1 MSQAAL
7 DELVTALGPEQVLTR
22 AESMEAYR
30 HDWTHDAS
38 AGAPL
43 AVVRPTNAEQVQA
56 TVGWAARQAG
66 QLLDR
71 SVRVRTTHAAEPG
84 GGLTV
89 TAELVDA

>member
-1 MSQAAL
+1 MPGVSPSP
-7 DELVTALGPEQVLTR
+7 LVTDIARSLLADGSFVL
-22 AESMEAYR
+22 
-30 HDWTHDAS
+30 HVDA
-38 AGAPL
+38 GEFGTGHL
-43 AVVRPTNAEQVQA
+43 QAVVD
-56 TVGWAARQAG
+56 VGWAARQAG